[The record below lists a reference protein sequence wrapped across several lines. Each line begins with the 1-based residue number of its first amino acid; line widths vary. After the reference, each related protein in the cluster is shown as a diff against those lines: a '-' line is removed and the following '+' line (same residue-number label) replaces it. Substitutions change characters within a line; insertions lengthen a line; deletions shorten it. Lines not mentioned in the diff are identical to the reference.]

1 MNSTNQPTNPINQN
15 GQNTP
20 NSQNNQINPNNQM
33 SPKEIEPVH
42 YTIQHIEMPNE
53 SVKPVVPQEKVVY
66 TYDDSSEYS
75 SYSSCMEWSDS
86 TEDLIDMLDEQ
97 PDHLWDLSSDS
108 EC

>member
-1 MNSTNQPTNPINQN
+1 MNSANQSISQNNQN
-15 GQNTP
+15 G
-20 NSQNNQINPNNQM
+20 QINPNNQM
-33 SPKEIEPVH
+33 DSKEIKLVH
-42 YTIQHIEMPNE
+42 YSIQPIEV
-53 SVKPVVPQEKVVY
+53 SIKPVISAENMACI
-66 TYDDSSEYS
+66 YDDSSEYS

>member
-1 MNSTNQPTNPINQN
+1 MNSINQPINPINQSNQN
-15 GQNTP
+15 GQN
-20 NSQNNQINPNNQM
+20 NPINQM

-42 YTIQHIEMPNE
+42 YPIQHIEMPNE
-53 SVKPVVPQEKVVY
+53 SIKPNAPEQMVCM
-66 TYDDSSEYS
+66 YDDSSEYS

>member
-1 MNSTNQPTNPINQN
+1 
-15 GQNTP
+15 
-20 NSQNNQINPNNQM
+20 M

-42 YTIQHIEMPNE
+42 YPIQRIEVPI
-53 SVKPVVPQEKVVY
+53 KPVVPQEKVVY

-75 SYSSCMEWSDS
+75 SYSSCLEWSDS

>member
-1 MNSTNQPTNPINQN
+1 MNSANQPINPINQN
-15 GQNTP
+15 GQNIP
-20 NSQNNQINPNNQM
+20 ISQINQM
-33 SPKEIEPVH
+33 NPKEIELVH
-42 YTIQHIEMPNE
+42 YSIQHVEIPNE
-53 SVKPVVPQEKVVY
+53 SIKPNAPEQMVCM
-66 TYDDSSEYS
+66 YDDSSEYS

>member
-1 MNSTNQPTNPINQN
+1 MNSTNQPINQNNQN
-15 GQNTP
+15 GQNIP
-20 NSQNNQINPNNQM
+20 INQISQMNQM
-33 SPKEIEPVH
+33 SPKEIKPAHYFFKPV
-42 YTIQHIEMPNE
+42 EMPNE

-75 SYSSCMEWSDS
+75 SYSSCSEWSDS
-86 TEDLIDMLDEQ
+86 TENLIDMLDEQ